1 VQEAMN
7 ALNREYVKKTQDLTN
22 ELAYRKVIDKLSA
35 TLGTA
40 FWHTFVSIFF
50 LFSYFL
56 LHFTFYILL
65 ILVMWSPGVEHPAL
79 CRHLYYMAHVYMGT
93 YLVSDSFNTLSST
106 RLVVPRARPRE
117 LT

>member
-56 LHFTFYILL
+56 LHFTFYILHFTYFGY
-65 ILVMWSPGVEHPAL
+65 VVARRRASGAVPASL
-79 CRHLYYMAHVYMGT
+79 LHGPRLHG
-93 YLVSDSFNTLSST
+93 YLPRV
-106 RLVVPRARPRE
+106 RLVQHA
-117 LT
+117 